1 MDRLSEMKYYLFLF
15 ATLVFLIAQVFMIYF
30 LWDVNES
37 KSLNS
42 LLIFGL
48 VFFIYLFYKNL
59 NNYSKIE
66 RINNSLI
73 IRKIFTKRIYDL
85 NQLTSW
91 KELTNLYRVRFRQLD
106 LDFKGTKVKLIDHT
120 DYDGV
125 EQLYHFLRVNYSQLN
140 ELKTEPNNDEH
151 S

>member
-1 MDRLSEMKYYLFLF
+1 MKYYLFLF